1 MNELSEIKDYGQ
13 FKEALGTE
21 LRNQAEGFVRT
32 GYLLKVARDTD
43 ILKESGYTSVAEF
56 ALAEYGLSKDIVS
69 RYIAINDRYS
79 KDGYSEYLQEQYE
92 GYGVAKLQEMLTLPD
107 SVVELMS
114 PDMTRR
120 EIQDIKQEIRDE
132 EKISDME
139 VLLEGNA
146 PDQEHMTTIQKAIHR
161 YFYEEREQFVSLKD
175 VIENRMSMDAAV
187 EKVMDVIAPSGMALK
202 TVRVQGLGKLMISIK
217 GKEYNIEMLNVRSNE
232 KEIITWQQF
241 LENMMST
248 FGGQAGERE
257 WETVY
262 GEPFKIPEPPKE
274 EKKPEVAPVQP
285 KKESKPV
292 ESVAKPVKNVSKQ
305 EESVPIQENV
315 VNEEILP
322 EEDTETAEED
332 VQVPG
337 QTNLEEDFP
346 EYMPE
351 KVIDVEVK
359 DAENVDFTESEDTFS
374 TNVERGY
381 KAAVTNNLNTLKQL
395 WEGTNENKISLMLD
409 TLKDLQWRLEKLKQ
423 IEGENA

>member
-1 MNELSEIKDYGQ
+1 
-13 FKEALGTE
+13 
-21 LRNQAEGFVRT
+21 
-32 GYLLKVARDTD
+32 
-43 ILKESGYTSVAEF
+43 
-56 ALAEYGLSKDIVS
+56 
-69 RYIAINDRYS
+69 
-79 KDGYSEYLQEQYE
+79 
-92 GYGVAKLQEMLTLPD
+92 
-107 SVVELMS
+107 
-114 PDMTRR
+114 
-120 EIQDIKQEIRDE
+120 
-132 EKISDME
+132 
-139 VLLEGNA
+139 
-146 PDQEHMTTIQKAIHR
+146 
-161 YFYEEREQFVSLKD
+161 
-175 VIENRMSMDAAV
+175 MSMDAAV

-232 KEIITWQQF
+232 KEIVTWQKFQ
-241 LENMMST
+241 ENMMST

-292 ESVAKPVKNVSKQ
+292 ESVAKPVKNVPKQ

-359 DAENVDFTESEDTFS
+359 DAENVDLTESEDTFS

-409 TLKDLQWRLEKLKQ
+409 TLKDLQWRLEKLQQ